1 MYLLPSKRL
10 VSRISVLTFLFS
22 SQALVIAQDVLFEVP
37 MACEQTT
44 QPSILQGPSYDDLGF
59 EMDFSDFQTD
69 SPEIATEGY
78 RIQTTELKVATV
90 GNSLG
95 ILTPWHPDNRVPTVE
110 DFLFV
115 AFEAPV
121 PQGDIFAELGNLGQ
135 ALGVLQDPGVYRFDL
150 KSLLTPGLH
159 RIRFRWTDPQ
169 LEPHSHF
176 VSRPMWIALKHS
188 QPNDP
193 VVRNLHAMAR
203 RSLSSTARQEF
214 ERQYSSS
221 LSSLDRLLKEPF
233 EDTGLTDKVDQILDR
248 RAPKLEGQMSCE
260 QDVWPL
266 PPAIPYC
273 QCMPEVI
280 EYPIPVTDIPATQEA
295 SSAPTAKPAP
305 PVSQESPVGESTSP
319 TESATPADNSSSEE
333 PKAYYENRRSGPH
346 QPTHLVLAKRPNQD
360 QIQAESVV
368 ADRLDPP
375 RLHTDIA
382 TESNRLLGELER
394 MQARSEQ
401 ACRIAAYLEAQELL
415 QDRTMKCLTAKKVV
429 STVEFDT
436 PAIFAATTLT
446 GDRNGATIGDLTIL
460 EGMKLD
466 VYGDGRY
473 ALTFK
478 YLRPSKPVTLHLQMQ
493 CWIDEDS
500 GWKTLTL
507 PPISID
513 PGRIDPKD
521 QMKEYSYSGHSRALE
536 RSSGYLQKVR
546 RTGSALTG
554 YGLNNPSDL
563 RSY

>member
-1 MYLLPSKRL
+1 MNPLPTKHL
-10 VSRISVLTFLFS
+10 ECLIACLALTISS
-22 SQALVIAQDVLFEVP
+22 PALAVAQDVLLDLP
-37 MACEQTT
+37 TACVHTTEQNNFD
-44 QPSILQGPSYDDLGF
+44 GP
-59 EMDFSDFQTD
+59 FSDDFAGEIDVSDSQTD
-69 SPEIATEGY
+69 SLGIATERY
-78 RIQTTELKVATV
+78 RIQTTELKVAAV

-95 ILTPWHPDNRVPTVE
+95 ILTPWHPNNQAPTVE
-110 DFLFV
+110 DFLIV
-115 AFEAPV
+115 AFEQPV

-135 ALGVLQDPGVYRFDL
+135 VLGVVQDPGVYRFDL

-221 LSSLDRLLKEPF
+221 LSGLDRLLKEPY

-273 QCMPEVI
+273 QCRSEVI
-280 EYPIPVTDIPATQEA
+280 GYSVPVTDTQATQEA

-305 PVSQESPVGESTSP
+305 PVPQESPVGESTSP
-319 TESATPADNSSSEE
+319 TESATPDDNSSGEE
-333 PKAYYENRRSGPH
+333 PKAYYQNRRSGPH
-346 QPTHLVLAKRPNQD
+346 QPTHLVLAKRPKQD
-360 QIQAESVV
+360 QVQAESVV

-466 VYGDGRY
+466 VSGDGRY